1 MPAYQHE
8 QQISRQLSERAQQVG
23 TLANAFMQDELAQTH
38 SDINLAQLQM
48 GVTTLT
54 TIIAGVLI
62 AWRITL
68 QLTRPLHISLAMA
81 ERIANGDLRQTQ
93 TSKRRNRR

>member
-1 MPAYQHE
+1 
-8 QQISRQLSERAQQVG
+8 
-23 TLANAFMQDELAQTH
+23 
-38 SDINLAQLQM
+38 M